1 MDPIEIAICE
11 DATGDGDA
19 ADRYLQEYLREKRY
33 SQVQVRKYVGAFD
46 LLGALDQH
54 YIDIV
59 LLDILLPGISGIE
72 AARAIRKIQ
81 PQVKI
86 VFLTSS
92 PDYAVEAFSVQAL
105 HYVMK
110 PLQKSIFFE
119 AMDRAFVE
127 LRKVEKKQIVVKI
140 GGGAAAKLD
149 IEEIEYIKSYEHE
162 QTIYLQHQEP
172 LLAKQSLA
180 FFGEILARLAP
191 QQFVQPYK
199 GYLINLKAVRVV
211 QQEGIFLFS
220 GEKIPIARNN
230 FRALRDAYFNFS
242 LSLGVTGAVF
252 KPKRF

>member
-1 MDPIEIAICE
+1 MNPIEIAICD
-11 DATGDGDA
+11 DASKDGDA
-19 ADRYLQEYLREKRY
+19 VDRYLHQYLQEKRY
-33 SQVQVRKYVGAFD
+33 SQVHVRKYVGAFD

-54 YIDIV
+54 CIDIV

-92 PDYAVEAFSVQAL
+92 PDYAVEAFAVQAV

-110 PLQKSIFFE
+110 PLQKNVFFE

-127 LRKVEKKQIVVKI
+127 LRKIEEKQIVVKI

-149 IEEIEYIKSYEHE
+149 IEEIEYIKSYVHE
-162 QTIYLQHQEP
+162 QTIYLQHQKP

-180 FFGEILARLAP
+180 FFRDMLEHLAP

-199 GYLINLKAVRVV
+199 GYLINLKAVRIV
-211 QQEGIFLFS
+211 QQEGILLLS

-230 FRALRDAYFNFS
+230 FRAMRDAYFHFS
-242 LSLGVTGAVF
+242 FSSAKGSAAF
-252 KPKRF
+252 QPKRF